1 MERSRIV
8 MVTPFSEPVLGG
20 ITTFV
25 RSLSTELARL
35 GADVLVLSRQG
46 TSHAGVQVLGGDS
59 RTFSHRA
66 SKAIRKF
73 EPDAIHAHAHWYA
86 ARAAIVARE
95 TESKVV
101 FSFHT
106 HWTTTGRVRNRILR
120 RLVSNCD
127 FVTFPSRHLRDST
140 RLGIPVDKVRV
151 VYPGSEI
158 RTVDSEARD
167 RLRDE
172 FLRRK
177 CNKFIGYVGQL
188 HWREKAQGL
197 GLLLEALS
205 KPSLAETGVAVA
217 GGGSFLHDMKAYADR
232 LGVSG
237 RVLFLGEIPN
247 PGFVYAGCD
256 VYCHASL
263 QEGMGLAVLE
273 AMRLGC
279 AIVGFRADF
288 MREAITDKSEGL
300 LVDPDADSLAS
311 ALSLVL
317 SDPVLASRLG
327 GAARRKAEAKFDW
340 TEAART
346 FLGLYGVDA

>member
-1 MERSRIV
+1 

-120 RLVSNCD
+120 RLE
-127 FVTFPSRHLRDST
+127 
-140 RLGIPVDKVRV
+140 VRV